1 MGVRNTF
8 GAEGSSPEESVA
20 VTQKVRGEI
29 DQFDKSFKHAVD
41 GTWTEVLSRER
52 DGTLNSKNQ
61 QNFIL
66 ETRNEKNSQ
75 AILDPVGLANYLSF
89 TYARG
94 GEKEFLNVLRSD
106 F

>member
-1 MGVRNTF
+1 MGVRNVHGSEGPSETAAVAKKTS
-8 GAEGSSPEESVA
+8 AEIA
-20 VTQKVRGEI
+20 
-29 DQFDKSFKHAVD
+29 QFDETFRSAVD
-41 GTWTEVLSRER
+41 GSWTSVLSREQ
-52 DGTLNSKNQ
+52 DGTLTSKNQ

-66 ETRNEKNSQ
+66 ETRGEKNSQ

-94 GEKEFLNVLRSD
+94 GEKEFRNVLRSD